1 MNYQFQSGSDP
12 SQTAA
17 APAAATATAAPA
29 AAQTVQSV
37 DNYDVNRWN
46 EMTPEEQKQVLD
58 IAAAINIADSQAVI
72 GYGAAAQSDISKF
85 SDAMLDQIRAKDSGQ
100 VGEVL
105 TDLLVHVQELD
116 AGELNPDQKGFS
128 LNKLFGGFKHE
139 SRKFIAK
146 YDKVGVQIEKIIE
159 QLEKSKVQ
167 LIRDISLLDGM
178 YGKNIEYLRQ
188 LDIFIMAGTL
198 KLKELNEKLLPQ
210 LREQAG
216 KTSDP
221 VDAQKVKDA
230 LELISRFEKKIHD
243 LKLSRMIAIQT
254 APQIRLIQNNDQT
267 LVEKIQSSIMNTI
280 PLWKNQMVIAI
291 TMMRQQSALQI
302 QKEVTDTTNDLLQ
315 QNSEMLKM
323 GSINVAREN
332 ERGIVE
338 IETLKK
344 VNLDLVTTLEE
355 TLKIQ
360 QEGRAKRQQVE
371 AELKV
376 METDLKNKLMELT
389 SK

>member
-1 MNYQFQSGSDP
+1 MNYQFDTQP
-12 SQTAA
+12 V
-17 APAAATATAAPA
+17 PAQPADSATATV
-29 AAQTVQSV
+29 QTVE
-37 DNYDVNRWN
+37 NYDVTRWN
-46 EMTPEEQKQVLD
+46 QMTPEEQKAVMD
-58 IAAAINIADSQAVI
+58 IAAQINVADSQSIIA
-72 GYGAAAQSDISKF
+72 YGAAAQSDISKF

-116 AGELNPDQKGFS
+116 TDELNPNAKGFS
-128 LNKLFGGFKHE
+128 LSKMFGGFKHE
-139 SRKFIAK
+139 AKKFIAK
-146 YDKVGVQIEKIIE
+146 YDKVGNQIEKIID
-159 QLEKSKVQ
+159 QLEKNKVQ
-167 LIRDISLLDGM
+167 LIRDISLLDNM
-178 YGKNIEYLRQ
+178 YIKNLDYLKQ
-188 LDIFIMAGTL
+188 LDLFIMAGTL
-198 KLKELNEKLLPQ
+198 KLKELNDKVLPT
-210 LREQAG
+210 LREQAA

-221 VDAQKVKDA
+221 MDAQKVKDA

-267 LVEKIQSSIMNTI
+267 LVEKIQSSILNTI

-291 TMMRQQSALQI
+291 TMLRQQSALQL
-302 QKEVTDTTNDLLQ
+302 QRNVTDTTNNLLQ
-315 QNSEMLKM
+315 RNSEMLKTS
-323 GSINVAREN
+323 SIEVAREN

-344 VNLDLVTTLEE
+344 VNQDLVTTLEE

-360 QEGRAKRQQVE
+360 KEGRLRRQQVE
-371 AELKV
+371 VELKT

-389 SK
+389 TK